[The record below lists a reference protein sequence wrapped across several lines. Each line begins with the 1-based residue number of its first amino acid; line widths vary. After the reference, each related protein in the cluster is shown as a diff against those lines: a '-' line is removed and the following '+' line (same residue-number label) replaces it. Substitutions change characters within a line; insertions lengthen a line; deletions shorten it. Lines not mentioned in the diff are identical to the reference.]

1 MNFIRQQGEN
11 GIEWIDQEKINK
23 QRNVISYLVSK
34 VGMNI
39 LSGKSI
45 MNISLPI
52 NIFDERSLLETYIN
66 DLK

>member
-11 GIEWIDQEKINK
+11 GVEWIDQEKINK

-39 LSGKSI
+39 LSGNSI

-52 NIFDERSLLETYIN
+52 NIFDERSLLETHIN

>member
-39 LSGKSI
+39 LSGNSI

-52 NIFDERSLLETYIN
+52 NIFDERSLLETHIN